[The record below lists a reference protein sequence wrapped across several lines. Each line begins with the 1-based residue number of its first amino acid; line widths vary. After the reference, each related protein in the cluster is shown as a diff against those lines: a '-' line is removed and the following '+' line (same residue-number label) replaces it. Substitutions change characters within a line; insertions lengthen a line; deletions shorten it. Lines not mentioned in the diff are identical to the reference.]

1 MAYLPTPLG
10 LCLISPPALALLPI
24 ASLLLPQGVPQQP
37 GQPQPVFQYFSVLL
51 EKGKLNH
58 LETIEL
64 AKPVL
69 AQGRP
74 QLLEKWLSEGK
85 LEMSEELGDLLVNVD
100 VNMALTVYQ
109 VGHRPGAVG
118 LYVPYDNMYPR

>member
-1 MAYLPTPLG
+1 M
-10 LCLISPPALALLPI
+10 
-24 ASLLLPQGVPQQP
+24 
-37 GQPQPVFQYFSVLL
+37 FQYFSILL

-85 LEMSEELGDLLVNVD
+85 LEMSEELGDLLINVD

-109 VGHRPGAVG
+109 VGGSPPSSCLIICTPSMSIPSYAMID
-118 LYVPYDNMYPR
+118 PF

>member
-1 MAYLPTPLG
+1 M
-10 LCLISPPALALLPI
+10 
-24 ASLLLPQGVPQQP
+24 
-37 GQPQPVFQYFSVLL
+37 FQYFSILL

-109 VGHRPGAVG
+109 VGGWVTP
-118 LYVPYDNMYPR
+118 LQLFDNMYPIYANTFLCHH